1 VEELSPT
8 RLAVF
13 AGLCGKT
20 LAFSHARS
28 GDAMMLRGYLGEDAT
43 FDDLLV
49 EYADRYGDCTAADHA
64 QLETAIN
71 DGQIEVIRDL

>member
-1 VEELSPT
+1 
-8 RLAVF
+8 
-13 AGLCGKT
+13 
-20 LAFSHARS
+20 
-28 GDAMMLRGYLGEDAT
+28 MMLRGYLGEDAT

-49 EYADRYGDCTAADHA
+49 EYADRYADCTAADHA